1 MLGSLL
7 RLRLSLVALV
17 NVLRLSRGYLNKGLG
32 ISRLLNLDYL
42 LGLRIKY
49 KRHLLVLTLKLCSNH
64 LSLVAE
70 LVLHLRILYYATVT
84 LSLTFLLY
92 LCLNLFI
99 LIRSSSGMQDLSLF
113 IDVVGDYSLFRHLIL
128 ICQLILN
135 LLGLVLVLNHAL
147 H

>member
-7 RLRLSLVALV
+7 RLRLGLVALV

-84 LSLTFLLY
+84 LSLAFLLY

-99 LIRSSSGMQDLSLF
+99 LIRSSRGMQDLSLF
-113 IDVVGDYSLFRHLIL
+113 INVVGDDSLFRHLIL